1 MQVARG
7 GWQVRPGRTG
17 VSLSENKGKKQNERP
32 RLALP
37 PPLSV
42 SRPQKFS
49 MKLKKLEVDLRY
61 NTYHCVT
68 ENYTAV
74 SASKE
79 DVRGS
84 IQGRQR
90 FGGGGDGC
98 FVVGNIGVFCSQDV
112 LNFHVLK
119 SHARFQPF
127 SLFSLPATRD
137 HES

>member
-1 MQVARG
+1 VAG
-7 GWQVRPGRTG
+7 PARPDGRIF
-17 VSLSENKGKKQNERP
+17 SSENKGKKQNERP

-84 IQGRQR
+84 IQ
-90 FGGGGDGC
+90 
-98 FVVGNIGVFCSQDV
+98 
-112 LNFHVLK
+112 
-119 SHARFQPF
+119 
-127 SLFSLPATRD
+127 ATRD